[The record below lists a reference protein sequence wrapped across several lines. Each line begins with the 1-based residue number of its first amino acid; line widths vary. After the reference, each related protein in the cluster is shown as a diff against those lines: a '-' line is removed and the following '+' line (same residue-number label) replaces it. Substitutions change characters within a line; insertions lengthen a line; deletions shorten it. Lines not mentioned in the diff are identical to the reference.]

1 MFPQQHAVEES
12 RSLGIILY
20 TLMFLI
26 RRSARH
32 RWLGRV
38 EVKVSLSQRLRRA
51 CSSRKTRGWTGK
63 PYPNF
68 RMVNIMRRMMTEIGG
83 RLDLGAGNSVR
94 IVAIVL
100 ALAIVASAAILSAR
114 AATTVS
120 VTTDKPSYYASDTIM
135 ITGTITPAPQPNT
148 TSAFVTVMNPNGK
161 VVAPSPAQVGNN
173 GKFHYTFGAGGTSN
187 WISGTYTVNA
197 SWSGSVDTKPI
208 WKTTTFAYSPLAST
222 TTTSTTT
229 TPSTTTTSTTKSTTS
244 STSRSSTSTTS
255 SRTSTTS
262 TAATSSIETTTTGS
276 GGGGGI
282 PG

>member
-26 RRSARH
+26 RRFARH

-83 RLDLGAGNSVR
+83 RLDLGARNSVR

-161 VVAPSPAQVGNN
+161 VVAPTPAQVGNN
-173 GKFHYTFGAGGTSN
+173 GKFHYTSGAGGTTN
-187 WISGTYTVNA
+187 WISGRYTVNA
-197 SWSGSVDTKPI
+197 SCSGQASMEPI
-208 WKTTTFAYSPLAST
+208 RST
-222 TTTSTTT
+222 TTLTDA
-229 TPSTTTTSTTKSTTS
+229 P
-244 STSRSSTSTTS
+244 
-255 SRTSTTS
+255 
-262 TAATSSIETTTTGS
+262 ATRPQT
-276 GGGGGI
+276 
-282 PG
+282 

>member
-1 MFPQQHAVEES
+1 
-12 RSLGIILY
+12 
-20 TLMFLI
+20 
-26 RRSARH
+26 
-32 RWLGRV
+32 
-38 EVKVSLSQRLRRA
+38 
-51 CSSRKTRGWTGK
+51 
-63 PYPNF
+63 
-68 RMVNIMRRMMTEIGG
+68 MVNIIRRKMTEIGG
-83 RLDLGAGNSVR
+83 RLDLRAGNSVR

-114 AATTVS
+114 AVTTVS
-120 VTTDKPSYYASDTIM
+120 VMTDKPSYSGSDTIM
-135 ITGTITPAPQPNT
+135 ITGTITPAPQPNA

-229 TPSTTTTSTTKSTTS
+229 TTTNTTSTTTNSTTTNTSSTTTS
-244 STSRSSTSTTS
+244 STPTST
-255 SRTSTTS
+255 
-262 TAATSSIETTTTGS
+262 
-276 GGGGGI
+276 
-282 PG
+282 